1 MMGHVVKPAC
11 FVVTRMSDDPMFFCP
26 LFGHYR
32 AKAGFLRNIEFKPVE
47 KCCSQAFL
55 WAKLNKFNV
64 LDWAFLRRPG
74 EEGVLTPC

>member
-47 KCCSQAFL
+47 KYCLQAPL
-55 WAKLNKFNV
+55 LEKLNKFSV
-64 LDWAFLRRPG
+64 LGWAFLCQPE

>member
-1 MMGHVVKPAC
+1 MGHVVKPAC

-47 KCCSQAFL
+47 KYCFQAQHSK
-55 WAKLNKFNV
+55 KLNKINM
-64 LDWAFLRRPG
+64 LDWAFLRQPDG
-74 EEGVLTPC
+74 EGVLTPC

>member
-47 KCCSQAFL
+47 KYCLQAPPSE
-55 WAKLNKFNV
+55 KLNKFSV
-64 LDWAFLRRPG
+64 LSWVFLRQPEGG
-74 EEGVLTPC
+74 EVLTSC